1 MTKELSK
8 ASKKNMKQILKIKL
22 PKTKENIRISK
33 KYDYFLSLF
42 QIKGFSIHY
51 LEKVPEVKDT
61 VHKQTLLFHI
71 CNMMME
77 KFPEST
83 DLYSEFGAVCRASRV
98 RISKYF
104 LSLIHI

>member
-1 MTKELSK
+1 MEQRL
-8 ASKKNMKQILKIKL
+8 NMINILKIKL
-22 PKTKENIRISK
+22 PKTTESIRISK
-33 KYDYFLSLF
+33 KYFLSLL
-42 QIKGFSIHY
+42 QIKGFSIQY

-98 RISKYF
+98 RIKYF
-104 LSLIHI
+104 YRYHFHY